1 MELTQDDYKLYT
13 GQTVNYI
20 PADWT
25 VIVAIAE
32 ERLASFLCLEN
43 FPDLDSTNQDLAM
56 LLANFICATLKFQGA
71 EDTIQSKSVRN
82 FTINFKSSATNSFE
96 QIYSQYRDIIEKYSN
111 CGTGIK
117 VEHSV
122 RHCCEYYNNG
132 YLNIWSLPK
141 RYNL

>member
-13 GQTVNYI
+13 GQTVNFT

-32 ERLASFLCLEN
+32 ERLASFLCLES
-43 FPDLDSTNQDLAM
+43 FPELDSSNTDLAM

-82 FTINFKSSATNSFE
+82 FTINFKSSASNSFE
-96 QIYSQYRDIIEKYSN
+96 QTYSQYRDIIEKYSQ
-111 CGTGIK
+111 CGNKID

-122 RHCCEYYNNG
+122 WHCDGYYNG
-132 YLNIWSLPK
+132 YINF
-141 RYNL
+141 